1 MSTSNGKVIERIRQ
15 YVVENYLY
23 MRQDVQLLDDDPL
36 LARGTIDS
44 MGVMELIAF
53 LEEEFGVTVGDA
65 DITEENLGSLAAIAR
80 YVASR
85 QASVSAASPA
95 V

>member
-1 MSTSNGKVIERIRQ
+1 MSTSSAKVIDRIRE
-15 YVVENYLY
+15 YIVENYLY
-23 MRQDVQLLDDDPL
+23 MRQDVHLSDDDPL
-36 LARGTIDS
+36 LARGIIDS
-44 MGVMELIAF
+44 MGVMELIVF
-53 LEEEFGVTVGDA
+53 LEQEFGVTVGDA

-95 V
+95 A

>member
-1 MSTSNGKVIERIRQ
+1 MSTTSAKIVERIRQ

-36 LARGTIDS
+36 LARGIIDS
-44 MGVMELIAF
+44 MGVMELIVF
-53 LEEEFGVTVGDA
+53 LEEEFGVAVGDA
-65 DITEENLGSLAAIAR
+65 DITEDNLGSLTAIAR
-80 YVASR
+80 YVAAK

-95 V
+95 A